1 MRPEPKVAQNPAEST
16 AGVDMNLI
24 VGYVLLV
31 GVVSSIALLT
41 IGMAWNKLQTGH
53 LVTDYELGHTNILQF
68 VIRESREVW
77 HGHLQPR
84 VLINFGIAVLMMTP
98 FARVLASTVYFAVEE
113 RNLKYTLFTTFV
125 LLTLSYSLLL
135 Q

>member
-1 MRPEPKVAQNPAEST
+1 MMPEPKIKQGPAESRP
-16 AGVDMNLI
+16 GFDMNLI
-24 VGYVLLV
+24 VGYVLAV
-31 GVVSSIALLT
+31 GVASSILLLS
-41 IGMAWNKLQTGH
+41 IGMGWNWLQTGH
-53 LVTDYELGHTNILQF
+53 LVTDYDLGHNNMLQF
-68 VIRESREVW
+68 VVRETREVW

-84 VLINFGIAVLMMTP
+84 VLINFGVAVLMMTP